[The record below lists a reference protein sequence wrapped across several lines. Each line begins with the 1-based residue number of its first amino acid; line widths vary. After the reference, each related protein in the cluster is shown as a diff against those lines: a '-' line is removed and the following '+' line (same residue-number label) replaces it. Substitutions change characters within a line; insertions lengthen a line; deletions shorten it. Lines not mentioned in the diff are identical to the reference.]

1 MALAP
6 SFIIEPNDIRAS
18 AVAVVDTTG
27 TQLSGFDPSRPS
39 TATISSVAS
48 SATSVTLLVAN
59 PARRRVVIVN
69 ESSKTLFVAF
79 AATAT
84 TAAYTVSIA
93 GNATYSGPLNDY
105 TGIITG
111 IWSAVN
117 GNARITEITT

>member
-1 MALAP
+1 MSLSP

-27 TQLSGFDPSRPS
+27 TQLSGFDPSRPA
-39 TATISSVAS
+39 TATISTVAS
-48 SATSVTLLVAN
+48 SATSVTLLASN
-59 PARRRVVIVN
+59 PARRRIVIVN

-84 TAAYTVSIA
+84 TSAYTVAVA
-93 GNATYSGPLNDY
+93 GNATFQGVLNDY
-105 TGIITG
+105 TGIVTG
-111 IWSAVN
+111 IWSAVS